1 MFGGNVQQGLQGGDF
16 NVLPVNTIHT
26 AQMGARRRGSI
37 LFDVIYYPTEE
48 GARAECLAVSDV
60 LSRILGTVT
69 TPNGD
74 RIHCSSIECTIQE
87 DTMHC
92 TVGYPY
98 FTYKPVSQDRMTAVK
113 ILQEG

>member
-1 MFGGNVQQGLQGGDF
+1 
-16 NVLPVNTIHT
+16 
-26 AQMGARRRGSI
+26 MGARRRGSI

-48 GARAECLAVSDV
+48 GGRAECLAVADA

-74 RIHCSSIECTIQE
+74 KIHCSSIECTIQE

-98 FTYKPVSQDRMTAVK
+98 FTYETASQDRMTAVK